1 MELVGVA
8 KEVHI
13 SSRSLHTVYEGL
25 TKVIS
30 KHDTLHLHP
39 QIDTLEE
46 DGRVIFLDGSCIK
59 ADTIVYC
66 TG

>member
-1 MELVGVA
+1 VVVGNSFSGQDLAMELVGVA

-25 TKVIS
+25 KKVIS

-39 QIDTLEE
+39 QVSKT
-46 DGRVIFLDGSCIK
+46 F
-59 ADTIVYC
+59 
-66 TG
+66 